1 MAMEK
6 RYNISNE
13 ISVKMIILFFLLKNI
28 EKNPRIISALPLP
41 LVRIAFATF
50 DLNKLLKVIL
60 SKKCNP
66 EQINFC

>member
-1 MAMEK
+1 MSFNAKEK
-6 RYNISNE
+6 RHNILNK
-13 ISVKMIILFFLLKNI
+13 ISVLFICQKNV

-41 LVRIAFATF
+41 LVRIAFATL